1 MFSHLRKGLRS
12 LFLDIRLSNCL
23 VSFFAS
29 AFLAFGLYQ
38 VHAVSQVTEGGVLG
52 MMLLLEHWTGLSPS
66 VSGLVMDAACYALG
80 WRLLGRS
87 FLVYSGISSLG
98 FSAAYRVLEC
108 FPRLWPGLSNMPLL
122 ASVLGAIFVGL
133 GAGLCVRAGGATGG
147 DDALAMSL
155 SRLTRQP
162 IERIYLASD
171 LIVLALSASYIPL
184 KRLGYSLLTVLLSGQ
199 LIGLVQRA
207 PLPFLPTAEGSRTKE
222 AFVEERTEEAVRAE
236 K

>member
-12 LFLDIRLSNCL
+12 LFSDIRLSNCL

-98 FSAAYRVLEC
+98 FSAAYRVFEC

-122 ASVLGAIFVGL
+122 ASVLGAIFV
-133 GAGLCVRAGGATGG
+133 GLCVRAGGATGG

-222 AFVEERTEEAVRAE
+222 AFVEERTEEAVHAE

>member
-12 LFLDIRLSNCL
+12 LFSDIRLSNCL

-133 GAGLCVRAGGATGG
+133 GAGLWCARPRRDGRGRRARDEPFAPHAAAHRTHLSGKRPHRAGAVGE
-147 DDALAMSL
+147 LH
-155 SRLTRQP
+155 
-162 IERIYLASD
+162 
-171 LIVLALSASYIPL
+171 PL
-184 KRLGYSLLTVLLSGQ
+184 KAARVFAFDGAALGAAHRACAARSAALPAHGGRLAD
-199 LIGLVQRA
+199 QRR
-207 PLPFLPTAEGSRTKE
+207 PS
-222 AFVEERTEEAVRAE
+222 
-236 K
+236 